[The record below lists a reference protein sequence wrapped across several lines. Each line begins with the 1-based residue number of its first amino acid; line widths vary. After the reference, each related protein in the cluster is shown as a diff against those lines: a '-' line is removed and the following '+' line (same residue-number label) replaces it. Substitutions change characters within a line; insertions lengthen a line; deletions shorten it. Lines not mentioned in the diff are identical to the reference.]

1 MKGGRSRVGIFNRR
15 EIGQSRE
22 PAQVVGRDGSPKGM
36 HEMQFGFGR
45 RRCEIRRRLE
55 HLLAAFREIDANQDQ
70 EFAANVAVHE
80 SAHTSLLTTVPSSPI
95 RTAQTSPAV
104 YPSPY
109 LPN

>member
-1 MKGGRSRVGIFNRR
+1 MKRGSGRVGIFDRR
-15 EIGQSRE
+15 ELGQSRK

-36 HEMQFGFGR
+36 HEMQFGLGR

-55 HLLAAFREIDANQDQ
+55 HLLAAFGEIDANQDQ

-80 SAHTSLLTTVPSSPI
+80 SAHSSLLTTVPSSAI

-104 YPSPY
+104 YPSPH
-109 LPN
+109 LFN